1 MLISE
6 TYEYLDIEISL
17 SCALLMRTSRT
28 EMDTSKRNSR
38 KPMLRISN
46 DDFDLKR
53 RKLRIRHLLFN
64 RRMIDEMYGLLTTYP
79 LRSVLRMLLNDAN
92 FSKT

>member
-1 MLISE
+1 MVRNHANKMLISE

-53 RKLRIRHLLFN
+53 RKLRIRDLFD
-64 RRMIDEMYGLLTTYP
+64 DEMYWIVDNLPPKIG
-79 LRSVLRMLLNDAN
+79 A
-92 FSKT
+92 